1 MRHRI
6 ASTVLVCLLLVAG
19 AMGGDEHAKSS
30 NVKSTPAWEKLK
42 ALSGTWEGFAI
53 FGDQKVPATTSF
65 RVVSD
70 GSAIMNMLDEG
81 GKHEMVTM
89 IHPDGDDLMVTH
101 YCGAH
106 NQPRMKAV
114 STDGGKS
121 VAFEFKDG
129 TNIGPKDGHMQ
140 KVVFTFDGPDRHT
153 QDWTFVDNGKQS
165 TGHFE
170 FKRSK

>member
-1 MRHRI
+1 MNRKI
-6 ASTVLVCLLLVAG
+6 ASLVVVCLLLATG
-19 AMGGDEHAKSS
+19 ALGGEEPSKPSS
-30 NVKSTPAWEKLK
+30 VKSTPAWEKLK
-42 ALSGTWEGFAI
+42 ALSGSWEGFAT
-53 FGDQKVPATTSF
+53 FGDQKVPSKTSF

-81 GKHEMVTM
+81 GAHEMVTM
-89 IHPDGDDLMVTH
+89 IHPDRDDLLVTH

-114 STDGGKS
+114 STDGGNS

-129 TNIGPKDGHMQ
+129 TNIGPNDGHMQ

-153 QDWTFVDNGKQS
+153 QDWTFTDKGKQS

-170 FKRSK
+170 FRRSK